1 VSVIEV
7 ANLRFGYTNEA
18 LFENV
23 TFRLEPGER
32 AALVAPNGAGKSTL
46 LRVLGGEVAP
56 DSGSVVVKKGANVAY
71 YRQSHETRLQ
81 GSVLDALL
89 AGFGDLVT
97 LRHELAAAQTEA
109 ASGER
114 ALLERL
120 AELTERYHHAGAD
133 ALEHRVEAI
142 ATRLGFAKSD
152 LERDVTTL
160 SGGERGRLELGLT
173 LAADADLLLL
183 DEPTNHLDLDTIRWL
198 EGYLGGL
205 RAAALVV
212 SHDRAFLD
220 AACPNTFE
228 LGRRVFRTYPLAYS
242 AYHAARAEDLE
253 RERKLAE
260 EQATFVEKTED
271 FIRKNLAGQKT
282 KQAQSRRKMLDKLER
297 IEGPEDIWAR
307 AGRVRFRFADAPR
320 SGDIVLEAT
329 GLAAERGGTSLF
341 SGIDLLIRR
350 GDRLGIVGPNGCGKS
365 TLLKLLAERGLAS
378 DRGNVKRGTNL
389 REGYFDQQLGSLDD
403 KKTGV
408 EEIRGIRGDL
418 NVDGAREYLARFRF
432 YGDDPLRKVASLS
445 GGERTRLALAK
456 LLLEP
461 RNLLFLD
468 EPTNHLD
475 IPAGEILE
483 EALVGF
489 SGTVIL
495 VSHDRRFLE
504 NVTTRTLAFAPG
516 KVDRYEGGFRDYEE
530 ALERIRLAA
539 VEPARA
545 PRRREQ
551 KAEARE
557 RREPKEQRPAE
568 PAGADAHKSRRDQ
581 ARELERKKR
590 QVEALERRSAE
601 LEGDVQHYKKLLREA
616 SGSNWEEL
624 HEWAKKERE
633 LSGELEKVLAAWL
646 SLSEELGK
654 ASREGS
660 PS

>member
-1 VSVIEV
+1 VSVLEV
-7 ANLRFGYTNEA
+7 ANLKFGYTNDS

-56 DSGSVVVKKGANVAY
+56 DSGSVVVKKGASVAY
-71 YRQSHETRLQ
+71 YRQSHETRLK
-81 GSVLDALL
+81 GSVVDALL

-97 LRHELAAAQTEA
+97 LRHELAAAQSEA

-114 ALLERL
+114 AALARL

-133 ALEHRVEAI
+133 ALEHRVESI

-152 LERDVTTL
+152 LERDVSTL

-205 RAAALVV
+205 RAAALIV

-228 LGRRVFRTYPLAYS
+228 LGRRAFRTYPLAYS
-242 AYHAARAEDLE
+242 AYHEARAEDLE
-253 RERKLAE
+253 RERRLAE
-260 EQATFVEKTED
+260 EQAAFVEKTED
-271 FIRKNLAGQKT
+271 FIRKNIAGQKT

-297 IEGPEDIWAR
+297 IEGPEDVWAR
-307 AGRVRFRFADAPR
+307 AERIRFRFAEAPR

-329 GLAAERGGTSLF
+329 GLAAERGGETLF
-341 SGIDLLIRR
+341 SSVDLLIRR

-365 TLLKLLAERGLAS
+365 TLLKLLAERGQAS

-389 REGYFDQQLGSLDD
+389 REGYFDQQLGSLDE
-403 KKTGV
+403 KKSGV
-408 EEIRGIRGDL
+408 DEIRGIRGDL

-489 SGTVIL
+489 AGTVIL

-504 NVTTRTLAFAPG
+504 NVTTRTLSFANG
-516 KVDRYEGGFRDYEE
+516 KVDLYEGGFRDYEE
-530 ALERIRLAA
+530 AMERIRRAETESA
-539 VEPARA
+539 RPA
-545 PRRREQ
+545 RRREQ
-551 KAEARE
+551 KPAQRPPERPDKQPTASGAEA
-557 RREPKEQRPAE
+557 
-568 PAGADAHKSRRDQ
+568 HKARRDQ
-581 ARELERKKR
+581 ARDLERKRR
-590 QVEALERRSAE
+590 QAEALERRSAE
-601 LEGDVQHYKKLLREA
+601 LETDVQHYKKLLREA

-646 SLSEELGK
+646 SLSEELG
-654 ASREGS
+654 ASRNGES
-660 PS
+660 PA